1 MGKTDYFRRN
11 AADSAPLRPALQVL
25 HLQLVEGTT
34 DKGHFGGLPLER
46 TPCGFLAFLTADK
59 SGTEFA
65 WFNGLR
71 APSLAH
77 APSPCPPVVTMS
89 TPPAISA
96 PAAPNPALG
105 AAPVAI
111 PHTHTED
118 AVAIFTGVLLI
129 SVGVAFFTSA
139 GLLTGGTAGLAF
151 LLHYATGIGFGKIF
165 FVLNLPF
172 YWLALRKLG
181 RAFTVKTFLAVLLL
195 SLLTELQSQFL
206 QFAQLQ
212 PLYAA
217 IAGGL
222 ITGTGFLVLF
232 RHRCSLGGVGIAALY
247 LQDRYGWRAGKVQM
261 AVDCCIVLLALWTVE
276 PLRVAW
282 SIAGAVALNLVLA
295 MNHRPGRY
303 MAV

>member
-1 MGKTDYFRRN
+1 MN
-11 AADSAPLRPALQVL
+11 RPSV
-25 HLQLVEGTT
+25 
-34 DKGHFGGLPLER
+34 P
-46 TPCGFLAFLTADK
+46 
-59 SGTEFA
+59 
-65 WFNGLR
+65 
-71 APSLAH
+71 H
-77 APSPCPPVVTMS
+77 APV
-89 TPPAISA
+89 
-96 PAAPNPALG
+96 
-105 AAPVAI
+105 
-111 PHTHTED
+111 PHSVTED
-118 AVAIFTGVLLI
+118 AVAIFTGVLMI

-181 RAFTVKTFLAVLLL
+181 REFTLKTFIAVLLL
-195 SLLTELQSQFL
+195 SLLTELQGRFL
-206 QFAQLQ
+206 AFTRIE

-222 ITGTGFLVLF
+222 ITGTGFLALF

-247 LQDRYGWRAGKVQM
+247 LQDRYGWRAGKIQM
-261 AVDCCIVLLALWTVE
+261 VVDCCIVLLALWTVE
-276 PLRVAW
+276 PVRVAW
-282 SIAGAVALNLVLA
+282 SIVGAVALNLVLA

>member
-1 MGKTDYFRRN
+1 M
-11 AADSAPLRPALQVL
+11 
-25 HLQLVEGTT
+25 
-34 DKGHFGGLPLER
+34 
-46 TPCGFLAFLTADK
+46 
-59 SGTEFA
+59 
-65 WFNGLR
+65 
-71 APSLAH
+71 PSR
-77 APSPCPPVVTMS
+77 
-89 TPPAISA
+89 A
-96 PAAPNPALG
+96 PAAPATPAPL
-105 AAPVAI
+105 VV
-111 PHTHTED
+111 PHSLTED

-181 RAFTVKTFLAVLLL
+181 REFTLKTFVAVLLL
-195 SLLTELQSQFL
+195 SLLTELQGQFL
-206 QFAQLQ
+206 QFARIE

-222 ITGTGFLVLF
+222 ITGTGFLALF

-261 AVDCCIVLLALWTVE
+261 AVDCCIVLLALWSVE
-276 PLRVAW
+276 PMRVAW

>member
-1 MGKTDYFRRN
+1 
-11 AADSAPLRPALQVL
+11 
-25 HLQLVEGTT
+25 
-34 DKGHFGGLPLER
+34 
-46 TPCGFLAFLTADK
+46 
-59 SGTEFA
+59 
-65 WFNGLR
+65 
-71 APSLAH
+71 
-77 APSPCPPVVTMS
+77 MS
-89 TPPAISA
+89 NA
-96 PAAPNPALG
+96 PAAPAPSAAVAG
-105 AAPVAI
+105 APAAPVAV
-111 PHTHTED
+111 PHTLTED

-129 SVGVAFFTSA
+129 SVGIAFFSSA

-181 RAFTVKTFLAVLLL
+181 RAFTLKTFAAVLLL
-195 SLLTELQSQFL
+195 SVVTEWQSQFL
-206 QFAQLQ
+206 QFARLQ

-276 PLRVAW
+276 PLRVVW

>member
-1 MGKTDYFRRN
+1 MTSPATTDN
-11 AADSAPLRPALQVL
+11 SAPP
-25 HLQLVEGTT
+25 
-34 DKGHFGGLPLER
+34 LP
-46 TPCGFLAFLTADK
+46 
-59 SGTEFA
+59 
-65 WFNGLR
+65 
-71 APSLAH
+71 
-77 APSPCPPVVTMS
+77 
-89 TPPAISA
+89 
-96 PAAPNPALG
+96 PAAPPPALPA
-105 AAPVAI
+105 AAPPA
-111 PHTHTED
+111 PHTPTED

-151 LLHYATGIGFGKIF
+151 LAHYATGIGFGKLF

-181 RAFTVKTFLAVLLL
+181 RAFTVKTFIAVLLL
-195 SLLTELQSQFL
+195 SGLTELQSHFL
-206 QFAQLQ
+206 QFAKLQ

-217 IAGGL
+217 IAGGT

-247 LQDRYGWRAGKVQM
+247 LQDRHGWRAGKVQM
-261 AVDCCIVLLALWTVE
+261 AVDCCIVLLALFTVE
-276 PLRVAW
+276 PLRVLW

-303 MAV
+303 MGT

>member
-1 MGKTDYFRRN
+1 MN
-11 AADSAPLRPALQVL
+11 QPA
-25 HLQLVEGTT
+25 TT
-34 DKGHFGGLPLER
+34 A
-46 TPCGFLAFLTADK
+46 TTAMAMPT
-59 SGTEFA
+59 S
-65 WFNGLR
+65 
-71 APSLAH
+71 
-77 APSPCPPVVTMS
+77 V
-89 TPPAISA
+89 
-96 PAAPNPALG
+96 
-105 AAPVAI
+105 
-111 PHTHTED
+111 PHSYTED
-118 AVAIFTGVLLI
+118 AMALFTGMLLI
-129 SVGVAFFTSA
+129 SVGIAFFTSA

-151 LLHYATGIGFGKIF
+151 LLHYATGVGFGKVF

-181 RAFTVKTFLAVLLL
+181 RAFTFKTFAAVLLL
-195 SLLTELQSQFL
+195 SVLTELQSQFL
-206 QFAQLQ
+206 QFAQIQ

-232 RHRCSLGGVGIAALY
+232 RHRCSLGGVGILALY

-303 MAV
+303 MAT

>member
-1 MGKTDYFRRN
+1 MNR
-11 AADSAPLRPALQVL
+11 
-25 HLQLVEGTT
+25 
-34 DKGHFGGLPLER
+34 
-46 TPCGFLAFLTADK
+46 
-59 SGTEFA
+59 
-65 WFNGLR
+65 
-71 APSLAH
+71 
-77 APSPCPPVVTMS
+77 PVVS
-89 TPPAISA
+89 PPA
-96 PAAPNPALG
+96 
-105 AAPVAI
+105 V
-111 PHTHTED
+111 PHTATED
-118 AVAIFTGVLLI
+118 AVAIFTGVLMI

-151 LLHYATGIGFGKIF
+151 LLHYATGIGFGKVF

-181 RAFTVKTFLAVLLL
+181 REFTLKTFVAVLLL
-195 SLLTELQSQFL
+195 SMLTELQVHFL
-206 QFAQLQ
+206 AFARIE

-222 ITGTGFLVLF
+222 ITGTGFLALF

-261 AVDCCIVLLALWTVE
+261 GVDCCIVLLALWSVE
-276 PLRVAW
+276 PVRVAW
-282 SIAGAVALNLVLA
+282 SIVGAVALNLVLA

>member
-1 MGKTDYFRRN
+1 MTRTTT
-11 AADSAPLRPALQVL
+11 APAPAM
-25 HLQLVEGTT
+25 
-34 DKGHFGGLPLER
+34 P
-46 TPCGFLAFLTADK
+46 
-59 SGTEFA
+59 
-65 WFNGLR
+65 
-71 APSLAH
+71 
-77 APSPCPPVVTMS
+77 
-89 TPPAISA
+89 PPAA
-96 PAAPNPALG
+96 TA
-105 AAPVAI
+105 
-111 PHTHTED
+111 PHTLTED
-118 AVAIFTGVLLI
+118 AVAVFTGVLLI

-181 RAFTVKTFLAVLLL
+181 REFTLKTFVAVLLL

-206 QFAQLQ
+206 QFSHIE

-222 ITGTGFLVLF
+222 ITGTGFLALF

-247 LQDRYGWRAGKVQM
+247 LQDRYGLRAGKVQM

-276 PLRVAW
+276 PMRVAW

-303 MAV
+303 MAT

>member
-1 MGKTDYFRRN
+1 
-11 AADSAPLRPALQVL
+11 
-25 HLQLVEGTT
+25 
-34 DKGHFGGLPLER
+34 
-46 TPCGFLAFLTADK
+46 
-59 SGTEFA
+59 
-65 WFNGLR
+65 
-71 APSLAH
+71 
-77 APSPCPPVVTMS
+77 MS
-89 TPPAISA
+89 NA
-96 PAAPNPALG
+96 PAASPSVSPHSAV
-105 AAPVAI
+105 AAPAVVA
-111 PHTHTED
+111 PHTFTED

-129 SVGVAFFTSA
+129 SVGVAFFSSA

-151 LLHYATGIGFGKIF
+151 LLHYATGIGFGKLF

-181 RAFTVKTFLAVLLL
+181 RAFTLKTFAAVLLL
-195 SLLTELQSQFL
+195 SLLTELQAQFL
-206 QFAQLQ
+206 QFAQLH

-247 LQDRYGWRAGKVQM
+247 LQDRYGWRAGKIQM

-276 PLRVAW
+276 PLRVVW
-282 SIAGAVALNLVLA
+282 SVAGAVALNLVLA

>member
-1 MGKTDYFRRN
+1 MT
-11 AADSAPLRPALQVL
+11 AP
-25 HLQLVEGTT
+25 
-34 DKGHFGGLPLER
+34 
-46 TPCGFLAFLTADK
+46 
-59 SGTEFA
+59 
-65 WFNGLR
+65 
-71 APSLAH
+71 
-77 APSPCPPVVTMS
+77 
-89 TPPAISA
+89 TPPAA
-96 PAAPNPALG
+96 E
-105 AAPVAI
+105 
-111 PHTHTED
+111 PHSTTED
-118 AVAIFTGVLLI
+118 VVAIFTGVLMI

-151 LLHYATGIGFGKIF
+151 LLHYATGMGFGKIF

-181 RAFTVKTFLAVLLL
+181 REFTLKTFVAVLLL
-195 SLLTELQSQFL
+195 SLMTEWQHQWLQM
-206 QFAQLQ
+206 AHIE

-222 ITGTGFLVLF
+222 ITGTGFLALF

-282 SIAGAVALNLVLA
+282 SVVGAVALNLVLTL
-295 MNHRPGRY
+295 NHRPGRY
-303 MAV
+303 TGT